1 MAEYLYVLP
10 SKLLPC
16 EHVNEID
23 ARYLNLSHY
32 PVINALENILD
43 IRLYDDTFYL
53 SILST
58 VPPKFDYSNK
68 TLAFPE
74 HSRISDYPWMKVLH
88 SDIGTTPIT
97 PVQTVS

>member
-1 MAEYLYVLP
+1 MAEDLYLLP
-10 SKLLPC
+10 SKLLACKPVD
-16 EHVNEID
+16 ETD
-23 ARYLNLSHY
+23 ARYLNLSNC
-32 PVINALENILD
+32 PIIKPLEKILD
-43 IRLYDDTFYL
+43 ISMYDNKCYL
-53 SILST
+53 STHST
-58 VPPKFDYSNK
+58 TSSKFDYSNK